1 MSSEHFNLKR
11 WRKLPFRP
19 MKHELKNEQDGY
31 EKVKTKTINE
41 MCKNKDLH
49 KETYKNYKSKSD
61 PTFDE
66 HLKN

>member
-1 MSSEHFNLKR
+1 M
-11 WRKLPFRP
+11 
-19 MKHELKNEQDGY
+19 D